1 MQNKAFNGFILALSI
16 IGILIAGYLWK
27 LHATPELIPC
37 GRSGGCQ
44 TVALSPYS
52 RFPVGTG
59 LPIAAWGTA
68 GYIGLLILSA
78 VRMLPLPIK
87 VNRLVQTLQ
96 GLGLL
101 GGMGASLIL
110 MYIQAIVIR
119 AFCKWCLASEVVMAF
134 MLIVYIVDWRAQRQ
148 SRGQALPPTT

>member
-37 GRSGGCQ
+37 GRSGGCA

-68 GYIGLLILSA
+68 GYIGLLILSIF
-78 VRMLPLPIK
+78 RMLPLPMTAT
-87 VNRLVQTLQ
+87 RLAQTLQ
-96 GLGLL
+96 GVGLF

-110 MYIQAIVIR
+110 MYIQAVVVR

-134 MLIVYIVDWRAQRQ
+134 MLIVYIVDWRAKRQ
-148 SRGQALPPTT
+148 SGGQTVPPTI

>member
-1 MQNKAFNGFILALSI
+1 MQNKAFNGFILTLSI

-37 GRSGGCQ
+37 GRSGGCA

-68 GYIGLLILSA
+68 GYIGLLILS
-78 VRMLPLPIK
+78 VIRMFPLSTTLS
-87 VNRLVQTLQ
+87 RLVQKLQ

-101 GGMGASLIL
+101 GGMLASLIL
-110 MYIQAIVIR
+110 MYIQAVVIH

-134 MLIVYIVDWRAQRQ
+134 MLIVFIVEWRGQRQ
-148 SRGQALPPTT
+148 TGRQTLPPTK

>member
-1 MQNKAFNGFILALSI
+1 MQNKAFNGFIFALSM

-37 GRSGGCQ
+37 GRSGGCA

-68 GYIGLLILSA
+68 GYIGILGLSLI
-78 VRMLPLPIK
+78 RFLPLDP
-87 VNRLVQTLQ
+87 RLTKLAQALQ
-96 GLGLL
+96 GLGLFA
-101 GGMGASLIL
+101 GMTASLIL
-110 MYIQAIVIR
+110 TYIQAVVIH

-134 MLIVYIVDWRAQRQ
+134 MLIVFIVDWRAQRQ
-148 SRGQALPPTT
+148 SGGQTLPPTI

>member
-1 MQNKAFNGFILALSI
+1 MQNKAFNGFIFALSV

-37 GRSGGCQ
+37 GRSGGCA

-59 LPIAAWGTA
+59 FPIAAWGTA
-68 GYIGLLILSA
+68 GYIGILVLSCI
-78 VRMLPLPIK
+78 RMLPLSSKLI
-87 VNRLVQTLQ
+87 RLAQSLQ
-96 GLGLL
+96 GLGLVA
-101 GGMGASLIL
+101 GMSASLVL
-110 MYIQAIVIR
+110 TYIQAVIIH

-134 MLIVYIVDWRAQRQ
+134 MLIVYIVEWRGQRQ
-148 SRGQALPPTT
+148 SGRQTLPPTT

>member
-37 GRSGGCQ
+37 GRSGGCA

-52 RFPVGTG
+52 RFQV
-59 LPIAAWGTA
+59 
-68 GYIGLLILSA
+68 
-78 VRMLPLPIK
+78 
-87 VNRLVQTLQ
+87 LQ

-101 GGMGASLIL
+101 GGVLASVIL
-110 MYIQAIVIR
+110 MYIQAVVIH

-134 MLIVYIVDWRAQRQ
+134 MLIVFIVEWRGQRQ
-148 SRGQALPPTT
+148 SGRQTLPSTK

>member
-1 MQNKAFNGFILALSI
+1 MQNKAFNGFILTLSI

-37 GRSGGCQ
+37 GRSGGCA

-68 GYIGLLILSA
+68 GYIGLLILS
-78 VRMLPLPIK
+78 VIRMTPLSQK
-87 VNRLVQTLQ
+87 LSRLVQSLQ

-101 GGMGASLIL
+101 GGMLASVIL
-110 MYIQAIVIR
+110 MYIQAVVIH

-134 MLIVYIVDWRAQRQ
+134 MLIVFIVEWRGQRQ
-148 SRGQALPPTT
+148 TGRQALPPTK

>member
-1 MQNKAFNGFILALSI
+1 MQNKAFNGFILTLSI
-16 IGILIAGYLWK
+16 IGILIAGYLWN

-37 GRSGGCQ
+37 GRSGGCA

-68 GYIGLLILSA
+68 GYIGLLILS
-78 VRMLPLPIK
+78 VIRLLPLPTQLTR
-87 VNRLVQTLQ
+87 VAHSLQ
-96 GLGLL
+96 GLGLIAGVL
-101 GGMGASLIL
+101 ASVIL
-110 MYIQAIVIR
+110 MYIQAVVIH

-134 MLIVYIVDWRAQRQ
+134 MLIVYIVEWRGQRQ
-148 SRGQALPPTT
+148 SGRQTLPPTI

>member
-37 GRSGGCQ
+37 GRSGGCE

-68 GYIGLLILSA
+68 GYIALLVLSIA
-78 VRMLPLPIK
+78 RLLPLPNK
-87 VNRLVQTLQ
+87 WTRVARTLQ
-96 GLGLL
+96 GLGLI
-101 GGMGASLIL
+101 GGTAASVIL
-110 MYIQAIVIR
+110 MYIQAVVIH
-119 AFCKWCLASEVVMAF
+119 AFCKWCLASEVVMGF

-148 SRGQALPPTT
+148 SGGQTVPPTI

>member
-1 MQNKAFNGFILALSI
+1 MQNKAFNGFIFALSI

-37 GRSGGCQ
+37 GRSGGCAS
-44 TVALSPYS
+44 VALSPYS

-68 GYIGLLILSA
+68 GYIGILMLSCI
-78 VRMLPLPIK
+78 RMMPLPPK
-87 VNRLVQTLQ
+87 LVHVAQTLQ
-96 GLGLL
+96 GLGLVA
-101 GGMGASLIL
+101 GMTASLIL
-110 MYIQAIVIR
+110 TYIQAAIIH

-134 MLIVYIVDWRAQRQ
+134 MLIVYVVEWRGQRQ
-148 SRGQALPPTT
+148 SGRQTLPSTK